1 MFNYQAH
8 VRLHHTDAAQRIFF
22 TKVLEIAH
30 DAYESFLEFLTYNLS
45 YALFDE
51 SFAVTIVHAEAD
63 YKAHIKA
70 GDVLTYQLR
79 IDAIG
84 KSSFTLTY
92 DVITQECDP
101 VAAAKTVHVF
111 IDKKSGEAI
120 DIPKD
125 FRESLQNLQ
134 HDDAS
139 DQVF

>member
-51 SFAVTIVHAEAD
+51 SFAVPIVHAEAD

-70 GDVLTYQLR
+70 GDVLTYQLK

-84 KSSFTLTY
+84 KSSFTLSY
-92 DVITQECDP
+92 DIINQECEP
-101 VAAAKTVHVF
+101 VATAKTVHVF
-111 IDKKSGEAI
+111 IDKKSNKAI
-120 DIPKD
+120 EIPKD